1 MMEANPSTT
10 GLLVAAIAAL
20 TAATPTAMAKAPSEL
35 GAPSAAMS
43 GASSEA
49 LPLLAQSSQCI
60 NGYRTI
66 HVVRGHGRVSQGVI
80 LRCRG

>member
-1 MMEANPSTT
+1 MIRTNPSTT
-10 GLLVAAIAAL
+10 GSLVAAMAAL
-20 TAATPTAMAKAPSEL
+20 TVATPTAMAKAPSEL
-35 GAPSAAMS
+35 GTPSAATS
-43 GASSEA
+43 GPREP

-66 HVVRGHGRVSQGVI
+66 HVVRGHDRVSQGVI

>member
-1 MMEANPSTT
+1 MMRTNPSTT
-10 GLLVAAIAAL
+10 GSLVAALAAL
-20 TAATPTAMAKAPSEL
+20 TVATPTAMAKAPSEL
-35 GAPSAAMS
+35 GTPSAAMS
-43 GASSEA
+43 APSREP
-49 LPLLAQSSQCI
+49 LLLLAQSSECI